1 MEYQLDD
8 FAEDLKEFMSESEI
22 VDTYKKDQIKIEFKF
37 CGSFGTTDNNLGL
50 IGKSK
55 DEDILYF
62 ISCGANGI
70 LNAMYS
76 VEILEDILTYKSN
89 KLENLFSPTRT

>member
-1 MEYQLDD
+1 M
-8 FAEDLKEFMSESEI
+8 
-22 VDTYKKDQIKIEFKF
+22 
-37 CGSFGTTDNNLGL
+37 
-50 IGKSK
+50 GKSE

-76 VEILEDILTYKSN
+76 VEILEDILTHKNN